1 MQSSESRIENVVAVL
16 AKAACGDFEARV
28 PISDVE
34 DPFLEVEIGV
44 NMVME
49 ELAASRAQDQK
60 RLKEIEAKNAEIAD
74 RQTMALRE
82 LATPIISVADGI
94 LTLPVIGTV
103 DTERSSDMMDALL
116 SRVVE
121 DQASHVIIDIT
132 GVTVLDTRTADHFI
146 RMAKAVRLLGASCF
160 LTGISPSIAQTMA
173 QLGIDTSGTRTRRRL
188 ADALKEAQREL
199 AQDNASTRS
208 SS

>member
-1 MQSSESRIENVVAVL
+1 MQSSDSRIENVVAVL
-16 AKAACGDFEARV
+16 AKAACGEFTARV
-28 PISDVE
+28 PSSDVE
-34 DPFLEVEIGV
+34 DAFLEVEIGV
-44 NMVME
+44 NLVME
-49 ELAASRAQDQK
+49 ELLASRNQDQA

-116 SRVVE
+116 NRVVE

-199 AQDNASTRS
+199 ADNNS
-208 SS
+208 SSKT

>member
-16 AKAACGDFEARV
+16 AKAACGEFTARV
-28 PISDVE
+28 PISEIE

-44 NMVME
+44 NLVME
-49 ELAASRAQDQK
+49 ELTASRAQDQA

-116 SRVVE
+116 NRVVE

-199 AQDNASTRS
+199 AENNS
-208 SS
+208 SSRT